1 MENNDL
7 LISLRKRENSSYA
20 QLYKFY
26 YRSIEKFVVANSG
39 TAADAQDIFQETI
52 LVLLDK
58 VPDEKFILTSSIKTY
73 IHAVA
78 SNLWLKKLRDNKR
91 ILLLKEDDLDI
102 EDLSFE
108 AWEERE
114 DNRVKRSQLDRMLH
128 KVTRHCFIFL
138 TKTFF
143 AGISRDELIKEL
155 GYKNTH
161 TFDNQKYKCL
171 QQARKNYQPEG

>member
-7 LISLRKRENSSYA
+7 MVSLKRRENNAYA
-20 QLYKFY
+20 FLYKFY
-26 YRSIEKFVVANSG
+26 YRSIERFVMANSG
-39 TAADAQDIFQETI
+39 SAADAQDIFQETI

-58 VPDEKFILTSSIKTY
+58 VPDEKFIFTSSIKTY

-78 SNLWLKKLRDNKR
+78 SNLWLKRLRDDKK
-91 ILLLKEDDLDI
+91 ILLLKESDSDV

-114 DNRVKRSQLDRMLH
+114 NNKLKRGQLKRMLH

-143 AGISRDELIKEL
+143 AGISRDELIREL